1 MSNIAIGINN
11 ITDLKLGTNPVNFV
25 YLGANLV
32 WTNYILNSYGSADHA
47 YSLRRLS
54 GSYSGTPLRV
64 RRTTST
70 PSVTTTTVDVSFDSN
85 NVVSLNSPITFV
97 SGVST
102 TATNLG
108 QFCASIVNGYTNP
121 DGVNTNQNIFVSTW
135 FDQSGNSKNTIQA
148 TTSRQPRL
156 INAGNLETSGGKVA
170 VRFTRASS
178 QFLTIVDT
186 TANISNMSSY
196 WVGQFSGIAGSQ
208 IGYLWSDRLP
218 TDRFYF
224 PYNLSGNIVGAYAGT
239 TSAFFFNALSSDRK
253 LYEMLAPNPLSPA
266 FVTAYSNGVQAV
278 NTPIL
283 NSGQSTDIQIGT
295 GGTNFFDGFIQEII
309 GYQSN
314 ANRLEKETNINDYW
328 TIY

>member
-1 MSNIAIGINN
+1 MSNIALGINN
-11 ITDLKLGTNPVNFV
+11 ITDLYLGTNPVNSV
-25 YLGANLV
+25 YLGTNLV
-32 WTNYILNSYGSADHA
+32 WGNYILNLYGSADHA

-85 NVVSLNSPITFV
+85 NVVSLNSLVTYV
-97 SGVST
+97 SGTAT

-108 QFCASIVNGYTNP
+108 QFCASVTNGYSNP

-196 WVGQFSGIAGSQ
+196 WVGQFSGVAGSQ
-208 IGYLWSDRLP
+208 IGYLWSDRTP
-218 TDRFYF
+218 SGRFYF
-224 PYNLSGNIVGAYAGT
+224 PYNLTGNIVGAYAGS
-239 TSAFFFNALSSDRK
+239 TSAFLFNALSSDRK
-253 LYEMLAPNPLSPA
+253 LYEMLAPSPLNPSL
-266 FVTAYSNGVQAV
+266 VIAYSNGVKSV
-278 NTPIL
+278 NDANL
-283 NSGQSTDIQIGT
+283 GSGQSTDIQIGT

>member
-1 MSNIAIGINN
+1 MSNIALGINN
-11 ITDLKLGTNPVNFV
+11 ITNLYLGTNPVNSV
-25 YLGANLV
+25 YLGTNLV
-32 WTNYILNSYGSADHA
+32 WGNYILNLYGSADHA

-85 NVVSLNSPITFV
+85 NVVSLNSLVTFV
-97 SGVST
+97 SGFPT

-208 IGYLWSDRLP
+208 IGYLWSDRTP
-218 TDRFYF
+218 SGRFYF
-224 PYNLSGNIVGAYAGT
+224 PFNSGGAVSGAYANT
-239 TSAFFFNALSSDRK
+239 TSAFGFGLLSSNRK
-253 LYEMLAPNPLSPA
+253 LYEILAPDPLNPTLVGA
-266 FVTAYSNGVQAV
+266 WNNGVKIVAGI
-278 NTPIL
+278 PL
-283 NSGQSTDIQIGT
+283 GSGQSTDIQIGT
-295 GGTNFFDGFIQEII
+295 GGTNYFDGFIQEII

-314 ANRLEKETNINDYW
+314 ANRLEKETNINNYW